1 MKYIIT
7 ESQQERIKKRISEFL
22 NEKFTNSLFV
32 CEINVYDVDEEEY
45 DYEVEKGLKYDIY
58 ISLSHNLTKIYN
70 QPGVDGLKKGIK
82 MKISQTLSDW
92 FGLDINEYYI
102 GFLSKEC

>member
-1 MKYIIT
+1 
-7 ESQQERIKKRISEFL
+7 
-22 NEKFTNSLFV
+22 
-32 CEINVYDVDEEEY
+32 
-45 DYEVEKGLKYDIY
+45 
-58 ISLSHNLTKIYN
+58 
-70 QPGVDGLKKGIK
+70 